1 MPMKY
6 PPHPGRSILRDCMEP
21 LGMDV
26 VETAQKLG
34 VGPEELSSVIRGESA
49 ITFALAIRLD
59 RLFGCGA
66 STWYQLQAAY
76 DRAQEANKGTFSGE
90 PEPLEIRQQTVNVP
104 LKHGRVIYTT
114 YDADVIALGAA
125 SSDGPQSSP
134 NLGHGQVGFRFVG
147 EGPGAVQIQMIYQP
161 SAGDIPRLI
170 ADVLYKTCLEWDAE
184 YDEYVGHIDAG
195 EWNSEMRK
203 LEAGKDA
210 MNALYAGLRS
220 KSSSPVFVGG
230 DSVETVLELQA
241 KVLKEAETLLN
252 KPTRVVRAEDLALV

>member
-76 DRAQEANKGTFSGE
+76 DRAQGSNKGTFSGE
-90 PEPLEIRQQTVNVP
+90 PEPLEIRQQTATVP
-104 LKHGRVIYTT
+104 LEHGRVVYTT
-114 YDADVIALGAA
+114 YDADVIALGVV
-125 SSDGPQSSP
+125 SSDGPESSP
-134 NLGHGQVGFRFVG
+134 NLGHDQVGFRFVG

-170 ADVLYKTCLEWDAE
+170 VGVLFKTCLEWDAE

-230 DSVETVLELQA
+230 DSVETVSELQA